1 MTLLTNSLPYLEH
14 TLVPVVEVGPGEYKQ
29 WRWCEMGVEV
39 GEVGVEVGV
48 EVGEVG
54 VDPVEVGVALVE
66 VSQC

>member
-39 GEVGVEVGV
+39 GEVGV
-48 EVGEVG
+48 
-54 VDPVEVGVALVE
+54 DPVEVGVALVE